1 MKNKKKKR
9 TSSYL
14 LIFLSIVA
22 VILLLIILYLTF
34 SAYSRQRSTQ
44 LAQNDPAVSQ
54 PLDSDSSEIAGFTS
68 GDEDLNNSEQDGFIS
83 EDEISAAESSGSKSS
98 NEDTSVQGPSQKE
111 STGPAQAS
119 FDSETA
125 GPSQSS
131 DPEVAGPSQSPE
143 TEQAGSSQ
151 STEFHSK
158 GSEASPSETDDSKK
172 AASSKE
178 QDNSHGKGASS
189 VSTAKADTTPE
200 ISDDGVISPSH
211 GSSAFDNRSDEKMD
225 TMISQITSQLPT
237 GNGSWS
243 VYICDLAG
251 GSEASINDTPM
262 QAASLI
268 KLFIMGAVY
277 ENYDALSK
285 QYGSATLDGYL
296 TPMITVSDNDAANSL
311 VSCLGSGDSTAGM
324 QKVNSFCQA
333 HGYTSTSM
341 GRLLLASN
349 EFGDNYTSAYD
360 CGKFLKEIYQICT
373 GTAQSQSLSH
383 AEDMYALLKQQQ
395 RSNKIPAALPEGV
408 SVANKTGELSDVEN
422 DAGILYNTQGGND
435 LVIVFLSQ
443 NLTSAGDAQ
452 STIAQL
458 SRSIYLYY
466 ND

>member
-34 SAYSRQRSTQ
+34 SAHSRQRSTQ
-44 LAQNDPAVSQ
+44 LAQNNPAISQ
-54 PLDSDSSEIAGFTS
+54 PLDSDSSETAGFTS
-68 GDEDLNNSEQDGFIS
+68 EDEDLNNSEQDGFIS
-83 EDEISAAESSGSKSS
+83 GDAISAAESSGSKSS
-98 NEDTSVQGPSQKE
+98 NGDTSVQGPSQKE
-111 STGPAQAS
+111 SAGPAQAS

-131 DPEVAGPSQSPE
+131 DPEVAGPSQSPK
-143 TEQAGSSQ
+143 TEQTGSSQ

-158 GSEASPSETDDSKK
+158 GSEASPSETDNSRK
-172 AASSKE
+172 AASKA
-178 QDNSHGKGASS
+178 QDNSNGKGT
-189 VSTAKADTTPE
+189 STAKADTTPE
-200 ISDDGVISPSH
+200 ISDDGAISPSH

-225 TMISQITSQLPT
+225 TLISQINSQLPT

-277 ENYDALSK
+277 ENYDALSQ
-285 QYGSATLDGYL
+285 QYGSAALDGYL

-311 VSCLGSGDSTAGM
+311 VSCLGGGDSTAGM

-360 CGKFLKEIYQICT
+360 CGKFLKEIYQICA

>member
-34 SAYSRQRSTQ
+34 SAHSRQRSTQ

-54 PLDSDSSEIAGFTS
+54 PLDSDSSETAGFTS
-68 GDEDLNNSEQDGFIS
+68 EDEDLNNSEQDGFIS
-83 EDEISAAESSGSKSS
+83 GDAISAAESSGSKSS
-98 NEDTSVQGPSQKE
+98 NGDTSVQGPSQKE
-111 STGPAQAS
+111 SAGPAQAS

-143 TEQAGSSQ
+143 TEQTGSSQ

-158 GSEASPSETDDSKK
+158 GSEASPSETDNSRK
-172 AASSKE
+172 AASKA
-178 QDNSHGKGASS
+178 QDNSNGKGT
-189 VSTAKADTTPE
+189 STAKADTTPE
-200 ISDDGVISPSH
+200 ISDDGAISPSH

-225 TMISQITSQLPT
+225 TLISQINSQLPT

-277 ENYDALSK
+277 ENYDALSQ
-285 QYGSATLDGYL
+285 QYGSAALDGYL

-311 VSCLGSGDSTAGM
+311 VSCLGGGDSTAGM

-360 CGKFLKEIYQICT
+360 CGKFLKEIYQICA